1 MGYTSGSLTG
11 SSLEIGIAL
20 VLQDR
25 FSNQAREASSAI
37 KGLHRDAK
45 MAVTANLQAASGVA
59 NTMSSIAKRGAAA
72 ISSAVASGATFL
84 DTMTTVGAI
93 TNASDAQMKMLS
105 DTAQDLGLKTM
116 LSAQDVASGMKYL
129 AMAGNSAQEIN
140 DRIRGAAYTAVATG
154 LELGGKGG
162 AADMITNVMR
172 AFRIEGEG
180 AAEMV
185 GDILT
190 KATLSANISMTD
202 MAESIR
208 YSMASM
214 VGLKQELPKV
224 SAMIGVLG
232 NAGIQGSMAG
242 TALDNMARYFVKSIT
257 KPKFGGYKRL
267 VGVGVNPED
276 FKDSN
281 GDLKDFSVIMEK
293 IRDAIK
299 DMDSVDKS
307 GFLVDVF
314 GARGQ
319 RAANAIMNDI
329 EGYRSLLDKIENESP
344 GYALQIANKRMQN
357 LAGSINT
364 LTSSLENFR
373 VAFSKSLEPVLM
385 PIFKGLA
392 QVVNV
397 FRKIFAIPVL
407 GTIISSVMLLGT
419 ALLGVGAALMKI
431 RVKWLLLKN
440 DSQVTGKN
448 MFALLMGGWEG
459 ARLKAERYLAVE
471 RAIIAQRK
479 GGIGASIGG
488 VMLGAGATV
497 GAKGGVGG
505 VRLNSAGKFIDA
517 QTGRF
522 VSSKVAMAATGTVT
536 AAAATKALMGG
547 AAKKAAGG
555 IGAGLLLRGVGG
567 VLGKVLSFLMG
578 PWGIAIGL
586 VVSFLPMLFGA
597 SKENTAAVNENTAS
611 VYSLAGRYETEAARI
626 AALKDNNIN
635 QEIRQLVNA
644 MQYWSGQLRNLK
656 PNVNVTVNNTG
667 DVKSEVSTDDGKL
680 ETGTK

>member
-1 MGYTSGSLTG
+1 MAYTSGSPVG
-11 SSLEIGIAL
+11 SNLEIGIAL

-37 KGLHRDAK
+37 KALHRDAK
-45 MAVTANLQAASGVA
+45 MAVTANLQSAGTLA
-59 NTMSSIAKRGAAA
+59 NQVESFAKKSAAA
-72 ISSAVASGATFL
+72 ISRSVLSGAEFL

-93 TNASDAQMKMLS
+93 TGASDAQMKMLG
-105 DTAQDLGLKTM
+105 DTAQSLGLKTM

-129 AMAGNSAQEIN
+129 AMAGNTAQEIN
-140 DRIRGAAYTAVATG
+140 DRIKGAAYVAVATG

-180 AAEMV
+180 AAETV

-190 KATLSANISMTD
+190 KATMSANTSMTD
-202 MAESIR
+202 MAEAIR

-242 TALDNMARYFVKSIT
+242 TALDNMARYFVKSIN
-257 KPKFGGYKRL
+257 KPSFNGYKRL
-267 VGVGVNPED
+267 VELGVNPED
-276 FKDSN
+276 FKDSK

-293 IRDAIK
+293 IRDAMK
-299 DMDSVDKS
+299 GLDSS
-307 GFLVDVF
+307 QQTGFLVDVF

-319 RAANAIMNDI
+319 RAASAIMNDI
-329 EGYRSLLDKIENESP
+329 EGYRKLLNTIENESE
-344 GYALQIANKRMQN
+344 GFALEIANKRMET
-357 LAGSINT
+357 LAGAINT

-373 VAFSKSLEPVLM
+373 AAFAESLGPVLI
-385 PIFKGLA
+385 PVFKMLA
-392 QVVNV
+392 GVVDF
-397 FRKIFAIPVL
+397 FRKVFAVPVL

-440 DSQVTGKN
+440 DSQVTGRN
-448 MFALLMGGWEG
+448 MFALLMGGWDG

-471 RAIIAQRK
+471 RAIIDQRK

-488 VMLGAGATV
+488 IMLGSGATV
-497 GAKGGVGG
+497 GAKNGQGG

-517 QTGRF
+517 KTGRF
-522 VSSKVAMAATGTVT
+522 VSAKVAMQATGTVT

-547 AAKKAAGG
+547 AAKRVGAGLALRG
-555 IGAGLLLRGVGG
+555 IGASLGRLVGF
-567 VLGKVLSFLMG
+567 LGG
-578 PWGIAIGL
+578 PWGIAISAIITL
-586 VVSFLPMLFGA
+586 VPLLISALG
-597 SKENTAAVNENTAS
+597 SNKEAVQENTAS
-611 VYSLAGRYETEAARI
+611 VYTLAGMYETEAARI
-626 AALKDNNIN
+626 AALKDNDLH
-635 QEIRQLVNA
+635 QEMRQLINSLS
-644 MQYWSGQLRNLK
+644 YWSGRISSLASQK
-656 PNVNVTVNNTG
+656 PPVYLTINNKG
-667 DVKSEVSTDDGKL
+667 DVNSTVEGDDVRL
-680 ETGTK
+680 EAGVR